1 LGTIKSDWIPNC
13 FLISFK
19 LETDLEILE
28 KKALQAI
35 ETYGV
40 DMVIANELK
49 TRRNKVTVYEKIKQV
64 GT

>member
-1 LGTIKSDWIPNC
+1 MGTIKSDWIPNC